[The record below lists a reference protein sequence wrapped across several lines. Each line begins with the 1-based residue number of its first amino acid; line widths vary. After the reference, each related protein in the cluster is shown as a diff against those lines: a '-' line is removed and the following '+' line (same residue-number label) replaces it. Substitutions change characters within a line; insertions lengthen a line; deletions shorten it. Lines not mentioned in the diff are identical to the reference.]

1 MIDYIVSQLVGLGVG
16 GFVTYFAPKVYAKLK
31 AKLVDWANG

>member
-1 MIDYIVSQLVGLGVG
+1 MTYVLIAAAYGLGII
-16 GFVTYFAPKVYAKLK
+16 TPKTYAKLK

>member
-1 MIDYIVSQLVGLGVG
+1 MSYVLIAVA
-16 GFVTYFAPKVYAKLK
+16 FAAGCFTPKTYAKLK

>member
-16 GFVTYFAPKVYAKLK
+16 GFVTYFTPKVYAWVK
-31 AKLVDWANG
+31 AKLVAWANG